1 MNLTNIYCVP
11 ATCQVLLKALDMTVT
26 KTKPLSAWSLH
37 VNRRSSQKLC
47 TWNTSSG
54 DECYEEVPEGET
66 AQNPLT
72 RDNHC

>member
-37 VNRRSSQKLC
+37 VKQK
-47 TWNTSSG
+47 
-54 DECYEEVPEGET
+54 E
-66 AQNPLT
+66 
-72 RDNHC
+72 